1 MVVLA
6 VTWVANP
13 GKEAEVANIFGKLEE
28 ASRQEPGCLMYVVH
42 RHRANPRVFFIYEQ
56 YHNDAALEA
65 HRQSPH
71 FQQYVITALKDIG
84 ERTQGELYVPLN
96 DDERLDRRRKN

>member
-6 VTWVANP
+6 VTWMARP
-13 GKEAEVANIFGKLEE
+13 GHEDEVAGIFGKLQA

-42 RHRANPRVFFIYEQ
+42 RHRADSTRFFIYEQ
-56 YHNDAALEA
+56 YRDDAALEA

-71 FQQYVITALKDIG
+71 FQEYAIRALKDIG
-84 ERTQGELYVPLN
+84 ERKEGELYLPL
-96 DDERLDRRRKN
+96 